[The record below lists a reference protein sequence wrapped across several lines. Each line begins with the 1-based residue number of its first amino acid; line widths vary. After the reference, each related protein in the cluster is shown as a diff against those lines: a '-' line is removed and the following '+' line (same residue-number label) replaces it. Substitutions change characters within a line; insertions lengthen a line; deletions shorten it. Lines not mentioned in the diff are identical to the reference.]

1 MLCSYLQFSV
11 KRFGATLSRSVLSNM
26 GQPSMLLAVHCK
38 KTESVDLKGP
48 VWNYIAATYSEQQ
61 ANDATDDL
69 ATVQQL
75 RSEIVGLT
83 GSLPQLRETV
93 CK

>member
-1 MLCSYLQFSV
+1 
-11 KRFGATLSRSVLSNM
+11 M

-38 KTESVDLKGP
+38 KTEGVDLKAP
-48 VWNYIAATYSEQQ
+48 VWNYIATTYSEQQ

-75 RSEIVGLT
+75 RSEIVGLI

-93 CK
+93 SK

>member
-1 MLCSYLQFSV
+1 MV
-11 KRFGATLSRSVLSNM
+11 
-26 GQPSMLLAVHCK
+26 QPSMLLAVHCK
-38 KTESVDLKGP
+38 KTDSVDLKAPG
-48 VWNYIAATYSEQQ
+48 WKYIAATYSEHQ
-61 ANDATDDL
+61 ATDAADDL

-93 CK
+93 CKYDPLLMHGNF

>member
-1 MLCSYLQFSV
+1 
-11 KRFGATLSRSVLSNM
+11 
-26 GQPSMLLAVHCK
+26 MLLAVHCK
-38 KTESVDLKGP
+38 KTDSVDLKTP
-48 VWNYIAATYSEQQ
+48 IWNYIAATYSEHQ
-61 ANDATDDL
+61 ANDAADDL

-83 GSLPQLRETV
+83 GSLPQLHETI

>member
-1 MLCSYLQFSV
+1 MTS
-11 KRFGATLSRSVLSNM
+11 SRT
-26 GQPSMLLAVHCK
+26 PSMLLAVHCK
-38 KTESVDLKGP
+38 KTDSVDFKTP
-48 VWNYIAATYSEQQ
+48 IWNYIAATYSEHQ
-61 ANDATDDL
+61 ANDAADDL

-83 GSLPQLRETV
+83 GSLPQLHETI